1 MHICIHII
9 STYVRLYACIYSHT
23 YVQACVCVC
32 VLIQTHTQT
41 NARMRAS
48 NFREKF
54 DGRCS
59 GRVPRAAKPKV
70 ALVVVRRRTPAKAR
84 AARDREA
91 GYQGGA
97 DALAPVS
104 AREGAPCA
112 GGGEAVRV
120 FMRCVSMGLCTV
132 YTHKNTCVHAYIDT
146 YMHACIL
153 VHTCIHISM
162 HACMQ
167 TCRYA

>member
-1 MHICIHII
+1 MHYCMNVCMYICI
-9 STYVRLYACIYSHT
+9 YVYIYFLRMYVCMHAYIHT
-23 YVQACVCVC
+23 HMCKRVCVC

-54 DGRCS
+54 D
-59 GRVPRAAKPKV
+59 VPRAAKPKV

-84 AARDREA
+84 ASRDREA

-112 GGGEAVRV
+112 EGGEAVRV

-132 YTHKNTCVHAYIDT
+132 YTHKNTCVHAYMYTST
-146 YMHACIL
+146 YMH
-153 VHTCIHISM
+153 TYF
-162 HACMQ
+162 HACLHANMQ
-167 TCRYA
+167 VCINI